1 MSMEFRRLGRTNLKV
16 SAVSLGGAQLEADV
30 IDELQAK
37 KIINE
42 AVSLGMNFIDTAVKY
57 KEEKLK
63 LALNE
68 NKNKII
74 IASKSTAGT
83 REGMAKDLKGSLQ
96 KMSLEKIH
104 LYQLHGLDEERGMYD
119 RINNTLKAL
128 KEARKEGLID
138 WIGVHGQNI
147 PTLVK
152 AVKTE
157 EFDTVMLPYN
167 YAYDEAEGLIDLAY
181 DFDVGI
187 IVMEPF
193 GRGLLVNPDRM
204 KIDHIKNNKEILN
217 HETALKWILSN
228 RKISTVIPGGNRIEY
243 IQKNA
248 QVGNS
253 YHSLSKKE
261 RKTIHKT
268 VKNLVKDEYFRICNN
283 PWQ

>member
-1 MSMEFRRLGRTNLKV
+1 MEFRRLGRTNLKV

-37 KIINE
+37 KIIDE

-83 REGMAKDLKGSLQ
+83 KEGMTKDIKRSLQ
-96 KMSLEKIH
+96 KMGLEKIH
-104 LYQLHGLDEERGMYD
+104 LYQIHGLDEERGMYD
-119 RINNTLKAL
+119 RINETLKAL
-128 KEARKEGLID
+128 KEAREKGLID

-147 PTLVK
+147 PTLIK

-157 EFDTVMLPYN
+157 EFDTIMLPYN
-167 YAYDEAEGLIDLAY
+167 YAYDTAEELIDIAY
-181 DFDVGI
+181 DLNVGI

-193 GRGLLVNPDRM
+193 GRGLIVNPDRL
-204 KIDHIKNNKEILN
+204 KNGSVKDNEKILN
-217 HETALKWILSN
+217 YETALKWILSN
-228 RKISTVIPGGNRIEY
+228 TKVSTVIPGGNKIEY
-243 IQKNA
+243 LQKNA
-248 QVGNS
+248 LVGSS
-253 YHSLSKKE
+253 YHSLSEKE
-261 RKTIHKT
+261 RRIIYKT

-283 PWQ
+283 PWG